1 VYALMGLSRHVSEY
15 MSGADTPG
23 VDDPSAPRQHVA
35 RILEQHTSRIVND
48 AVAVF
53 PFAITGAAGSEVAL
67 RVGQVVLQLVLK
79 AVRDGDVDTRSS
91 DMSDLC
97 RIGRDHRLAIPQ
109 LFELVYLVERA
120 ALDELAVDESFGA
133 ASEPWP
139 AVARMVRRASFRL
152 LAAFTERVSDEAGG
166 SALTD
171 SLTTLHTRP
180 VLMAALEKEL
190 QRSERFAHPF
200 ALILFDVDWM
210 TRINEQYGYGVGDR
224 VLERIGIVLRN
235 YFREQDWVS
244 RCAGDRF
251 AVLLPETAEEPAS
264 QLADHM
270 RVTVQDRFSLPD
282 YKSEAPMTVTVSVA
296 VLIATAV
303 DATVK
308 AEQVVRD
315 AEQAVHRAKHGGR
328 NRVERVEINV
338 TATAPP
344 LRDAHFTS

>member
-1 VYALMGLSRHVSEY
+1 
-15 MSGADTPG
+15 MSKHRGRADMPI
-23 VDDPSAPRQHVA
+23 VEDRSAPRQHVA
-35 RILEQHTSRIVND
+35 RILEQHIAGIVND

-53 PFAITGAAGSEVAL
+53 PFAITDAAGSELAH
-67 RVGQVVLQLVLK
+67 RVGEVVLQLVVT

-91 DMSDLC
+91 DISDLR
-97 RIGRDHRLAIPQ
+97 RIARENSLAVRQ
-109 LFELVYLVERA
+109 LFELVYLMERA
-120 ALDELAVDESFGA
+120 ALDELALDESFGA
-133 ASEPWP
+133 TSEPWP
-139 AVARMVRRASFRL
+139 AIAQIIRRASFGL
-152 LAAFTERVSDEAGG
+152 LAAFTDRVSQEAGD

-171 SLTTLHTRP
+171 SLTTLHTRA

-200 ALILFDVDWM
+200 ALILFDVDRM
-210 TRINEQYGYGVGDR
+210 AEINEQYGYGVGDR

-235 YFREQDWVS
+235 YFREQDWVA
-244 RCAGDRF
+244 RCSGDRF
-251 AVLLPETAEEPAS
+251 AVLLPETAEEPAV
-264 QLADHM
+264 QLADRM

-308 AEQVVRD
+308 AEQVVRE

-338 TATAPP
+338 KATTPP
-344 LRDAHFTS
+344 IRDAHFTS